1 MKKQAVVVG
10 LGQFGMSVARTLAE
24 RGVDVLAVDI
34 REERVRVAATFA
46 AEAACFD
53 ATDTDALARTSPEHR
68 EVCLCAIGDDSREAS
83 IICTALLRQM
93 GAKRIIARANDT
105 LHARILRL
113 VGAHL
118 VVNPEQ
124 EFGQRFASLILYEG
138 IIGEL
143 PLGEDLLITEFR
155 PPAAFVSYSLADLEL
170 PRRFGIT
177 VVAIRR
183 AEKGAVLLPD
193 PQEPLQADDVLV
205 VVSKV
210 GAVARLIERS

>member
-24 RGVDVLAVDI
+24 RGVEVLAVDI
-34 REERVRVAATFA
+34 REERVRVAASFA

-53 ATDTDALARTSPEHR
+53 ATDTNALARTSPEQR

-138 IIGEL
+138 IMGEL